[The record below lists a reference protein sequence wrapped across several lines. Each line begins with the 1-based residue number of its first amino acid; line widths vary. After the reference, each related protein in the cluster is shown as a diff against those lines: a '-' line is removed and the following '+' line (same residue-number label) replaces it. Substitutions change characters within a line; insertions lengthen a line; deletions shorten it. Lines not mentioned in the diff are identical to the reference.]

1 MNPLKTGSP
10 IRTRRRSGGF
20 TLLEVM
26 LAFVIF
32 ALSFATVLEIMAGSM
47 RSVARASD
55 DTEVAL
61 LAQSLMDLVGNEI
74 PVEEGEYSDT
84 GMDRYKWQMLISLYD
99 DGGGAGVAGEFN
111 TIGVSD
117 LARESGTSGESGT
130 ADETGAAGMSTQEL
144 ADLSGIELYRVDLYL
159 DWETG
164 RRQRELHFSTIRSVL
179 ANRP

>member
-1 MNPLKTGSP
+1 MKPLKTGLLIKS
-10 IRTRRRSGGF
+10 RQRSGGF

-47 RSVARASD
+47 RSVRRASD

-61 LAQSLMDLVGNEI
+61 LAQSLMDLVGTEI

-84 GMDRYKWQMLISLYD
+84 GMDRYNWQMSISLYD
-99 DGGGAGVAGEFN
+99 AGGESEAVGEP
-111 TIGVSD
+111 VM
-117 LARESGTSGESGT
+117 AGESGMV
-130 ADETGAAGMSTQEL
+130 GMSTQEL
-144 ADLSGIELYRVDLYL
+144 ADNSGIELYRVDLYM

-179 ANRP
+179 ANR

>member
-1 MNPLKTGSP
+1 MKRLQTSSS
-10 IRTRRRSGGF
+10 RQMRRRPGGF

-61 LAQSLMDLVGNEI
+61 LAQTLMDQVGTEI
-74 PVEEGEYSDT
+74 PVEEGAYSGT
-84 GMDRYKWQMLISLYD
+84 SMDRYNWTLGISLYD
-99 DGGGAGVAGEFN
+99 A
-111 TIGVSD
+111 SD
-117 LARESGTSGESGT
+117 EPER
-130 ADETGAAGMSTQEL
+130 AGMSTPEL
-144 ADLSGIELYRVDLYL
+144 AELSGVELYRVDLDI
-159 DWETG
+159 DWESGKRG
-164 RRQRELHFSTIRSVL
+164 RSLHFSTIQSIL

>member
-1 MNPLKTGSP
+1 MKPLPTLPSSRSRNGSK
-10 IRTRRRSGGF
+10 GF

-32 ALSFATVLEIMAGSM
+32 ALSFAMVLEIMAGSM
-47 RSVARASD
+47 RSVGRASD

-74 PVEEGEYSDT
+74 PVEEGAYSDVA
-84 GMDRYKWQMLISLYD
+84 MDHYNWEMIISFYD
-99 DGGGAGVAGEFN
+99 AV
-111 TIGVSD
+111 
-117 LARESGTSGESGT
+117 GESDDT
-130 ADETGAAGMSTQEL
+130 IMSTPEL
-144 ADLSGIELYRVDLYL
+144 AENSGIELYRVDLYM

-179 ANRP
+179 ANR

>member
-1 MNPLKTGSP
+1 MKPLRISSP
-10 IRTRRRSGGF
+10 LRSRNRSKGF

-47 RSVARASD
+47 RSVGRASD

-74 PVEEGEYSDT
+74 PIEEGEYSDVA
-84 GMDRYKWQMLISLYD
+84 MDHYNWQMVISFYD
-99 DGGGAGVAGEFN
+99 AVDESDDITMN
-111 TIGVSD
+111 TS
-117 LARESGTSGESGT
+117 
-130 ADETGAAGMSTQEL
+130 EL
-144 ADLSGIELYRVDLYL
+144 AENSGIELYRVDLYL

-164 RRQRELHFSTIRSVL
+164 RRERELHFSTIRSVL
-179 ANRP
+179 ANRR